1 MFVPKIFTLIYY
13 YLIYVYIILD
23 TSTMGTFRFLLLSLT
38 MGLVFVAVCA
48 ASTEGKAEPESTA
61 EPEGEPESTAEPEGE
76 PEGNAAS
83 MKYPHVFTAAVSLF
97 AYAMFK

>member
-1 MFVPKIFTLIYY
+1 
-13 YLIYVYIILD
+13 
-23 TSTMGTFRFLLLSLT
+23 MGTFHFLLLSLT

-48 ASTEGKAEPESTA
+48 ASTEGKAEPESTAEPEGEPGSTA

>member
-1 MFVPKIFTLIYY
+1 
-13 YLIYVYIILD
+13 
-23 TSTMGTFRFLLLSLT
+23 MGTFHFLLLSLM

-61 EPEGEPESTAEPEGE
+61 EPEGEPE
-76 PEGNAAS
+76 GNAAS
-83 MKYPHVFTAAVSLF
+83 MKYPHVFTAVVSLF